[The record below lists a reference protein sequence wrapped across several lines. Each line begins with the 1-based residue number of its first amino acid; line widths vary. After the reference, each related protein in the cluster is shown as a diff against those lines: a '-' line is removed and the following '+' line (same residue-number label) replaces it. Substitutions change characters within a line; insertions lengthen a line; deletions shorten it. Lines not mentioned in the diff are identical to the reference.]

1 VTVIAPWP
9 SDTRILQVGDLR
21 LDLEHRRIEG
31 GDEQELPQRIFDL
44 LLLLIAEPN
53 RLHTRAELFERLW
66 SGLVVEDA
74 NLSQSVW
81 LLRKALGE
89 SRKRWLRTV
98 SKGGY
103 IFEPP
108 APLQWFAE
116 LPALVQDEQ
125 AAAPQHPAPAP
136 APALIQAPSPAPQK
150 QSLRL
155 SPWRRWAVAVGACAA
170 LAIVIVIA
178 VTTWQRRDTQSPPPP
193 TQPVSVALMR
203 VQDAGA
209 PEQWPTWLLYEWLK
223 WKLDSIP
230 EVTLLSEADLAAGVG
245 TPPQVVFLTSREA
258 PDAAGKIAVMARF
271 QHAGGEQR
279 IEMEGTPE
287 QIPGIVDALSQRVMQ
302 RLLPRRSDTWP
313 KLDLDAAAAHQYAA
327 AAQAFEHRDWTT
339 VVATGTKVVQLA
351 PRFGL
356 MHLQL
361 ALAQSNMGQANSAVG
376 EMDAARTLLQPAPQ
390 ETRTLLEA
398 QRLSM
403 DPQHRQQATQAYAAL
418 TGRYPDKINY
428 AIEYANLLERTGKPQ
443 QALVILQA
451 QRSQPESIET
461 RIEVLLGLAKTYQG
475 LGDPDRMRESAMN
488 AERLA
493 RSAGTGWEREL
504 AEALRVQGIA
514 NAQLNDRPAAIRL
527 FEQTAAI
534 SERTGNKTSEL
545 HAQFFVQMLTAP
557 GKTNYAKVEAL
568 LARANAE
575 GDRRLE
581 FNILL
586 QLGWQDLQAGN
597 YAQYRQRLVQAAAVA
612 QASGDIEA
620 QYHVAALR
628 LNQQMLGMH
637 MTDAQSL
644 LQQLK
649 TVPLE
654 GDLAVEVALNEAS
667 LDIVSG
673 KYDHGMET
681 LERAAHSLPARQ
693 PGQAPSESQASIAC
707 LHVELVLPQGDL
719 QAARKDVQE
728 CASAKSHDSPENV
741 PVYRAAIALYSGDR
755 EEARNQLKQARE
767 RLESSGGNPD
777 FWLNIEVARLL
788 TRTGD
793 IVESDK
799 ILTSMRTKL
808 QPTGYDLLIALA
820 ETGLA
825 ENCAARADWACMR
838 THVAAARQGLPSEV
852 WYVSSR
858 LDLLDGA
865 AALAAGK
872 RESADATGQHLL
884 AEARRR
890 GDVVIQLQAYAL
902 LSSRSPDDHDSTERE
917 VLSAR
922 TGMRGV
928 TLEWLRLNALR

>member
-9 SDTRILQVGDLR
+9 SDTRILQIDDLR
-21 LDLEHRRIEG
+21 LDLVHRRIEG
-31 GDEQELPQRIFDL
+31 ADQQELPQRIFDL
-44 LLLLIAEPN
+44 LLLLMAEPN

-89 SRKRWLRTV
+89 SRKHWIRTV

-103 IFEPP
+103 IFQPP

-116 LPALVQDEQ
+116 LPAQAQEDEQ
-125 AAAPQHPAPAP
+125 AAAPQQ
-136 APALIQAPSPAPQK
+136 ALVQAPSLAPQK
-150 QSLRL
+150 RRLRL
-155 SPWRRWAVAVGACAA
+155 ASWWRWAVAAAVCAV
-170 LAIVIVIA
+170 LAIVIA
-178 VTTWQRRDTQSPPPP
+178 VTTWQRRDAQSPPPP

-223 WKLDSIP
+223 WKLDSLP

-313 KLDLDAAAAHQYAA
+313 KLDLDAAAARQYAE

-339 VVATGTKVVQLA
+339 AAAIATKVVQLA

-361 ALAQSNMGQANSAVG
+361 ALAQSNMGQANSALG

-390 ETRTLLEA
+390 ETRALLEA

-403 DPQHRQQATQAYAAL
+403 DPQHHQQATQAYAAL

-475 LGDPDRMRESAMN
+475 LGDPDRMRESATN
-488 AERLA
+488 AEHLA

-504 AEALRVQGIA
+504 AQALRMQGFA
-514 NAQLNDRPAAIRL
+514 NAQLNDGPAAVRL

-534 SERTGNKTSEL
+534 SERIGNKTDAL
-545 HAQFFVQMLTAP
+545 HAQFLVQIFTAP

-597 YAQYRQRLVQAAAVA
+597 FPQYRQRLKQAAAVA

-620 QYHVAALR
+620 QYHVASLL
-628 LNQQMLGMH
+628 LNQQMLGMR

-654 GDLAVEVALNEAS
+654 GDDAVVVALNEAS
-667 LDIVSG
+667 LDIVRG
-673 KYDHGMET
+673 KYGHGMET
-681 LERAAHSLPARQ
+681 LERAARSLPARQ

-719 QAARKDVQE
+719 QAARTDVQE
-728 CASAKSHDSPENV
+728 CASSKSHDSPESV

-767 RLESSGGNPD
+767 RLESSGGNPS
-777 FWLNIEVARLL
+777 FLLNIEVARLL

-838 THVAAARQGLPSEV
+838 THAAAARQGLPSEV

-890 GDVVIQLQAYAL
+890 GDAVIQLQAYGL
-902 LSSRSPDDHDSTERE
+902 LSSGSPDDHSSVERE
-917 VLSAR
+917 MLVAR

-928 TLEWLRLNALR
+928 TLDWLRLNAVR